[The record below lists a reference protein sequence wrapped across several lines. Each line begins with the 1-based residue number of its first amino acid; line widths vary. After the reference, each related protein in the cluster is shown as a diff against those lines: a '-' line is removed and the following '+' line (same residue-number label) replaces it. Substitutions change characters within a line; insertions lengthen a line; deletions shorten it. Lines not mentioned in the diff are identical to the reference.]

1 MQRKAKVCLELD
13 SRPGCVTLV
22 RAMLAASADTLG
34 FEPELLDDLKTAVS
48 EACNNVVVHA
58 YNGEPGPLF
67 VLLDVQE
74 ATVGVTVRDHGRGFQ
89 QVISSEERMGVGLA
103 VISALS
109 DRVEVLGGKG
119 GGTEVRMEFASTGA
133 ESSLAPSE
141 ALPSPGDPAAGNLAG
156 EISVTLVPVALLAGV
171 MGRMARA
178 LAASARFSFD
188 RFSDIYLIAD
198 AIAAHAERSAGAN
211 WIGFALGASDGKL
224 ELRVGPLR
232 TGSGARLEQE
242 TAPARPRS
250 PLRILVDQLVI
261 EPGDGS
267 ETLLVVLADRRP
279 DAFDEPEPEATG
291 EPEATDEP
299 EAGTS
304 LV

>member
-1 MQRKAKVCLELD
+1 MQRIAKVCLELD

-22 RAMLAASADTLG
+22 RAMLAATSDTLG

-58 YNGEPGPLF
+58 YNGDAGPLS
-67 VLLDVQE
+67 VHLDVQE
-74 ATVGVTVRDHGRGFQ
+74 ATVGITVRDHGRGFQ

-119 GGTEVRMEFASTGA
+119 GGTEVRMEFASTGI
-133 ESSLAPSE
+133 ESGGARSE
-141 ALPSPGDPAAGNLAG
+141 EVPCPGDSAAGNLPG
-156 EISVTLVPVALLAGV
+156 EILVTLAPIDLLAGV
-171 MGRMARA
+171 MGRVARA

-198 AIAAHAERSAGAN
+198 AIAAHAERSAGAS

-232 TGSGARLEQE
+232 TGSGSRLEQE
-242 TAPARPRS
+242 AGPGRPRS
-250 PLRILVDQLVI
+250 PLGMLVDQLAI
-261 EPGDGS
+261 ERGDHS

-279 DAFDEPEPEATG
+279 DALE
-291 EPEATDEP
+291 EP
-299 EAGTS
+299 EAGA
-304 LV
+304 